1 MLLKVQEASYFS
13 SILSFVSP
21 LDFVFQYILLLREIL
36 GYSSFSYNPLFL
48 YWRPL
53 VVMEGIGE
61 EEYSVIFQINLSLLV
76 GLSPWIVT
84 FASGVSFIPSIPV
97 PFPVCRFP
105 SLCFE
110 DLTPVNHSYIFVF
123 VCLFPLRWEKAW
135 RRLEWGVI
143 FFFSWDK
150 ISQLRSGKVLLPGK
164 LAIFSIQNEVIKHWK
179 LIQHDKTF

>member
-1 MLLKVQEASYFS
+1 M
-13 SILSFVSP
+13 
-21 LDFVFQYILLLREIL
+21 
-36 GYSSFSYNPLFL
+36 
-48 YWRPL
+48 
-53 VVMEGIGE
+53 MEGIGE

-123 VCLFPLRWEKAW
+123 CLFVSPEMGES
-135 RRLEWGVI
+135 LEEARVGSN
-143 FFFSWDK
+143 FLL
-150 ISQLRSGKVLLPGK
+150 QLG
-164 LAIFSIQNEVIKHWK
+164 
-179 LIQHDKTF
+179 